1 MILLA
6 LFAALHYPVLARVAC
21 RQNLRVSGVGC
32 QVSAV
37 NGKSLSSIK
46 YPVSSTKYLK
56 STIINQKQTGPKD
69 QVFDLEYINALNGY
83 YRRGAMTV
91 KILVADDEQ
100 EIRDLLDNFLKDQG
114 YEVILASDGE
124 QALQLAE
131 MENPQAIIL
140 DVRMPGLDGL
150 QVCKRLK
157 AKEETKLIPV
167 IFITGFEDNKL
178 EALDMGA
185 DDFVNKPFDMVEL
198 STRVKSVLRIRHLT
212 DELERAVAY
221 IEELRKDLPELH

>member
-1 MILLA
+1 
-6 LFAALHYPVLARVAC
+6 
-21 RQNLRVSGVGC
+21 
-32 QVSAV
+32 
-37 NGKSLSSIK
+37 
-46 YPVSSTKYLK
+46 
-56 STIINQKQTGPKD
+56 
-69 QVFDLEYINALNGY
+69 
-83 YRRGAMTV
+83 
-91 KILVADDEQ
+91 
-100 EIRDLLDNFLKDQG
+100 
-114 YEVILASDGE
+114 
-124 QALQLAE
+124 
-131 MENPQAIIL
+131 L

-150 QVCKRLK
+150 EVCKRLK

>member
-1 MILLA
+1 
-6 LFAALHYPVLARVAC
+6 
-21 RQNLRVSGVGC
+21 
-32 QVSAV
+32 
-37 NGKSLSSIK
+37 
-46 YPVSSTKYLK
+46 
-56 STIINQKQTGPKD
+56 
-69 QVFDLEYINALNGY
+69 
-83 YRRGAMTV
+83 
-91 KILVADDEQ
+91 
-100 EIRDLLDNFLKDQG
+100 
-114 YEVILASDGE
+114 
-124 QALQLAE
+124 

-150 QVCKRLK
+150 EVCKRLK